1 VGFPKQ
7 GLTMSDL
14 RFALWQLVRNS
25 GFTVPPP
32 QRQPSDRV
40 RFPHCFPRKPGHSWQ
55 YSYGRLALA
64 VFTLALGVRGNTAV
78 QGAESSRTSE
88 WITGSPEEVGLDSAA
103 LSEMFDYVREHNVP
117 VHSVQIVRH
126 GRLVLDAY
134 IYPYSSEM
142 RHDVASVTKSVTSTL
157 VGLAIQK
164 GFLRDVQ
171 QPVLSFF
178 PTRPAANSEAN
189 KQKLTL
195 EHLLTMQAG
204 WDCGFEAKE
213 ARLFEM
219 RRSADWLQFML
230 DLPMVAEPGTRFA
243 YCSGNPHVLSMIL
256 SQVTGTNGLAFARQE
271 LFEPLGIR
279 DVAWPAD
286 PRGNNHGWGDLQ
298 MHPRDMARLGQL
310 FLQRG
315 RWDKRQILS
324 EAWVRT
330 ATHAHVKRTTN
341 RDHYGYSWWVK
352 GEDYPGMFE
361 AVGRGGQRINVWP
374 AKDLVLVFTGGEF
387 EPGDLAKFLL
397 RALRS
402 DAPLQPNPQTSAQ
415 LQERIAS
422 AVKPSPSQ
430 PVGKLPAIAASIS
443 GKKFKLSTNTL
454 GVSSLVLNFND
465 SAEAQAE
472 LLWNGRRVPFRV
484 GLDAVERFS
493 TNALVGLPQAA
504 KGQWVNHETL
514 LLQLDLIG
522 AINCYRFKLT
532 FSEAGKSLTASV
544 AERTGLNDEQFEGV
558 LSP

>member
-1 VGFPKQ
+1 VN
-7 GLTMSDL
+7 DL
-14 RFALWQLVRNS
+14 RYAFRPLLKNPGLVATAAL
-25 GFTVPPP
+25 
-32 QRQPSDRV
+32 
-40 RFPHCFPRKPGHSWQ
+40 
-55 YSYGRLALA
+55 
-64 VFTLALGVRGNTAV
+64 TLALGI
-78 QGAESSRTSE
+78 GANPAACRAEESQAPE
-88 WITGSPEEVGLDSAA
+88 WATGLPEELGLDSAA
-103 LSEMFDYVREHNVP
+103 LIEMFDYVRAHNVP

-126 GRLVLDAY
+126 GRLALDACF
-134 IYPYSSEM
+134 YPYRSGM

-157 VGLAIQK
+157 IGLAIHK
-164 GFLRDVQ
+164 GLIRDVQ
-171 QPVLSFF
+171 QLVLSFF
-178 PTRPAANSEAN
+178 PNRSVANSDPN
-189 KQKLTL
+189 KQKVALD
-195 EHLLTMQAG
+195 HLLTMQAG

-243 YCSGNPHVLSMIL
+243 YCSGNPHVLSMVL
-256 SQVTGTNGLAFARQE
+256 SQATGTNALAFARRE

-286 PRGNNHGWGDLQ
+286 AGGNNHGWGDLQ

-315 RWDKRQILS
+315 RWGGRQILP

-330 ATHAHVKRTTN
+330 ATSAHVMRTTN

-352 GEDYPGMFE
+352 GEDHPGMFE

-387 EPGDLAKFLL
+387 EPGDLAKFILKALKSDTPL
-397 RALRS
+397 R
-402 DAPLQPNPQTSAQ
+402 PNPRASAQ

-422 AVKPSPSQ
+422 AVKPLPSQ
-430 PVGKLPAIAASIS
+430 PVGKLPAIAIRIS
-443 GKKFKLSTNTL
+443 GRPFTLSTNTL
-454 GVSSLVLNFND
+454 GVSALALNFND
-465 SAEAQAE
+465 SAEAQAD
-472 LLWNGRRVPFRV
+472 LVWNGQRVPFQV

-504 KGQWVNHETL
+504 KGQWLNHGTL
-514 LLQLDLIG
+514 LLDLDLIG

-532 FSEAGKSLTASV
+532 FSEDGKSLKASV
-544 AERTGLNDEQFEGV
+544 AERTGLNEASFEGV
-558 LSP
+558 LTP

>member
-1 VGFPKQ
+1 MKTPNTKIRAPQKSQCPNPNASSAVAAFELALWSFSGVWSLVFDVWLVGFGVSLPA
-7 GLTMSDL
+7 GVAVLTI
-14 RFALWQLVRNS
+14 ALCIGTNPIAR
-25 GFTVPPP
+25 
-32 QRQPSDRV
+32 
-40 RFPHCFPRKPGHSWQ
+40 
-55 YSYGRLALA
+55 
-64 VFTLALGVRGNTAV
+64 
-78 QGAESSRTSE
+78 GAESPQTSE

-126 GRLVLDAY
+126 GRLVLDGY
-134 IYPYSSEM
+134 FYPYSSEM
-142 RHDVASVTKSVTSTL
+142 RHDVASVTKSVMSTL
-157 VGLAIQK
+157 IGLAIQK
-164 GFLRDVQ
+164 GFIRDVA

-178 PTRPAANSEAN
+178 PNRSVANSDAN

-219 RRSADWLQFML
+219 RRRADWLQFML

-243 YCSGNPHVLSMIL
+243 YCSGNHHVLSMIL
-256 SQVTGTNGLAFARQE
+256 SQTTGTNALAFARRE

-315 RWDKRQILS
+315 RWRERPILP
-324 EAWVRT
+324 ETWART
-330 ATHAHVKRTTN
+330 ATRTHVERTTN
-341 RDHYGYSWWVK
+341 RDRYGYSWWVK

-374 AKDLVLVFTGGEF
+374 AKDLVLVFTGSEF
-387 EPGDLAKFLL
+387 EPGDLAKFILK
-397 RALRS
+397 ALKS
-402 DAPLQPNPQTSAQ
+402 DAPLPPNPQASAQ
-415 LQERIAS
+415 LQECTAS
-422 AVKPSPSQ
+422 ALRPSPSQ
-430 PVGKLPAIAASIS
+430 PVGKLPAIAGRIS
-443 GKKFKLSTNTL
+443 GKTFKLSRNTL
-454 GVSSLVLNFND
+454 GVSALILNFDD

-493 TNALVGLPQAA
+493 TNVLVGLPQAA
-504 KGQWVNHETL
+504 KGRWMNHQTL
-514 LLQLDLIG
+514 LLELDLIG
-522 AINCYRFKLT
+522 AINYYRFKLT
-532 FSEAGKSLTASV
+532 FSEGGKSLNASV
-544 AERTGLNDEQFEGV
+544 AERTGLTDEQLEGI
-558 LSP
+558 LTP